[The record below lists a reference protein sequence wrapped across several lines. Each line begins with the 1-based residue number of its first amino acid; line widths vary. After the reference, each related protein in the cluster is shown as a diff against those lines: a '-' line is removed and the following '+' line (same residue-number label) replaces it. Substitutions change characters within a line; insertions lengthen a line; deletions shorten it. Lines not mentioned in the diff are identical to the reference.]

1 MTIKH
6 LYSFVGYLM
15 IETQLILI
23 SSQRQQLELYCN
35 DTLFVSYPVST
46 GKNGMGELEGSEC
59 TPRGWHAIYSH
70 IGLDAPVNSVF
81 VGRVWTKEIYSD
93 SLAQANPGRDWIL
106 TRIMQ
111 LEGLEPG
118 RNRGGNVD
126 SLQRWI
132 YIHGTPD
139 STPLGIP
146 GSRGCIRMRNT
157 DIIALAEKVIIGTRV
172 YIE

>member
-1 MTIKH
+1 MT
-6 LYSFVGYLM
+6 
-15 IETQLILI
+15 ETQQLILI
-23 SSQRQQLELYCN
+23 SSQRQQLELFCN
-35 DTLFVSYPVST
+35 DTLFASYAVST
-46 GKNGMGELEGSEC
+46 GKNGMGELQGSEC

-70 IGLDAPVNSVF
+70 IGMDAPVNSVF
-81 VGRVWTKEIYSD
+81 VGRVWTGEIYSET
-93 SLAQANPGRDWIL
+93 LAQENPGRDWIL

-111 LEGLEPG
+111 LDGLELG

-157 DIIALAEKVIIGTRV
+157 DIIALAEKVTLGTRV